1 MTERLTY
8 TEIKARYA
16 PDWVL
21 IGDPETDE
29 NLEILSGEVLLH
41 SPDRDEL
48 GRRMLALQPR
58 PAHVAVEFLG
68 RGSRRNGIRDV
79 APLVYDPRMNGNP
92 SATGS

>member
-1 MTERLTY
+1 MPERLIY

-58 PAHVAVEFLG
+58 PAHVAVDFLG
-68 RGSRRNGIRDV
+68 EVPAGMEFVMWPPWYTI
-79 APLVYDPRMNGNP
+79 LE
-92 SATGS
+92 